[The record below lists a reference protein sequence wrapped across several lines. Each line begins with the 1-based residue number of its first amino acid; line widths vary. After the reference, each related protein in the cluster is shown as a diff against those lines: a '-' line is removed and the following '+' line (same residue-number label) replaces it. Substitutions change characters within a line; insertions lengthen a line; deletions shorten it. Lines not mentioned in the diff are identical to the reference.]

1 MSTFASVDEY
11 LAAQPA
17 AAQSSLRE
25 IRAIIRAALPGA
37 AEVISYGVPTY
48 KLGGRSVVHFGAAKK
63 HCALYGAAMEQFA
76 DELKGYDTSK
86 GTVRFPLDQPLP
98 AELVQR
104 LVQARL
110 AQHQARGKR

>member
-1 MSTFASVDEY
+1 MPTHSSVDEY

-17 AAQSSLRE
+17 AAQPQLRE
-25 IRAIIRAALPGA
+25 IRAIIRAAIPDA
-37 AEVISYGVPTY
+37 TEVISYGVPTY
-48 KLGGRSVVHFGAAKK
+48 KLGGSSVVHFGAAKR

-98 AELVQR
+98 TELVQR

-110 AQHQARGKR
+110 AQHKARGKD